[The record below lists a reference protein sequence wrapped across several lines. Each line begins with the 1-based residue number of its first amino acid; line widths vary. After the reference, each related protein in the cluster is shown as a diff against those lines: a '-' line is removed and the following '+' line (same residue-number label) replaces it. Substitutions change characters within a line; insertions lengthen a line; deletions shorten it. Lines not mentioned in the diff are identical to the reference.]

1 MEPGFGQNLEGF
13 LIKGNLSLSPA
24 QIPSLQGDGSLE
36 GSGTLYFDVIKEY
49 NDNYGVSIQ
58 DVVFQNEHIYI
69 PYTDP
74 STSLTSA
81 CVVLD
86 GGIAI
91 KHTQNATSK
100 TSGGGLTIAGGAAI
114 GKALH
119 VGGLLDVNGNH
130 IANVAWPTLGSDGVN
145 KDYVD
150 SVADRVSGNFTIGQ
164 VIIADSNGDAIRGY
178 NFFTLSETQ
187 LTLDKPF
194 VITDTRNATNHSSGS
209 FVVLG
214 GASIGKDVNIGG
226 ILDLNGN
233 VIENVGY
240 PVIGTDAATKQYV
253 DDQGVKGNFTTG
265 QILVADTGGNAIR
278 GYDGFTFSTTGT
290 SGYVNINNNTSLIIY
305 NTTDASGL
313 GSNGGSLISYGGAS
327 FEKSVY
333 IGGQLDV
340 NLNRITSVD
349 TPIDALDA
357 VNKAYVD
364 ALVSSGIGGG
374 GGDGCCDMTATSGST
389 LLEKTYILDNNTVI
403 PEDITTFTFTTDTKA
418 FVSYV
423 YVEYNNTSEHDCAL
437 YTIRGMNNDGE
448 WVITNTYVGDKTNV
462 DFYIRYDGS
471 QAIMQ
476 YTNLNI
482 SGITS
487 IRFRTSTNITNS
499 VSSGQSNILLEN
511 NILTYTDVP
520 GLTFLNSQVNSVH
533 LIISIFNQLDGRHSV
548 YFLNCVLKNNEWVL
562 NSYFIGDDLN
572 IYFRITTQSS
582 IGYIQYTN
590 ENSLGTYVARIQK
603 VRILKTQDSLLLL
616 ANTNVPTN
624 INTVDFNFANTK
636 KSFIIKVYVEVPGE
650 NKYALYDLEGYV
662 CDNIWKINSRFVGD
676 RTGIIFY
683 IATSGD
689 IGYIG
694 YTNTNGVD
702 ANIRFASDVPKSFAP
717 IPVGRGGTGNTSLLP
732 YAVLRGNGTDPIV
745 ATEDFIYKDYQLI
758 LGNLSS
764 ILVQNTQPA
773 LNLTTATLVTYGG
786 ISIGKNLIVGDTL
799 TVKGVDV
806 TPSIGDIYAEREF
819 YANNNQIIPDDVDG
833 FNFSNP
839 NIKSFSG
846 VICVTIT
853 TLTDEY
859 DALFDLKGLKKKN
872 NWLFMASCYIGDQV
886 GIKFSMTSGGQVQYT
901 STNIMNWVSTLMKFR
916 AMTTS
921 I

>member
-13 LIKGNLSLSPA
+13 LIKGNLSLAPA
-24 QIPSLQGDGSLE
+24 QIPILQGDGSLE

-49 NDNYGVSIQ
+49 NNNYGVTLQ
-58 DVVFQNEHIYI
+58 DVTFQNEHIYI
-69 PYTDP
+69 PYTTP
-74 STSLTSA
+74 STNLTSA
-81 CVVLD
+81 CIVLE
-86 GGIAI
+86 GGISI
-91 KHTQNATSK
+91 KHTQNSTSIS
-100 TSGGGLTIAGGAAI
+100 SGGGLTVAGGASI
-114 GKALH
+114 GKALN

-130 IANVAWPTLGSDGVN
+130 IANVAWPNLGSDGVN

-150 SVADRVSGNFTIGQ
+150 SVADKVSGNFTIGQ

-178 NFFTLSETQ
+178 DFFTLSETQ

-194 VITDTRNATNHSSGS
+194 VITNSTDALDLSSGS
-209 FVVLG
+209 LVVIG
-214 GASIGKDVNIGG
+214 GASFGKDVNIGG
-226 ILDLNGN
+226 VLDLDGN

-240 PVIGTDAATKQYV
+240 PVNGTDVATKQYV
-253 DDQGVKGNFTTG
+253 DDQGVNGNFTTG

-278 GYDGFTFSTTGT
+278 GYDSFTFSVNGT
-290 SGYVNINNNTSLIIY
+290 SSSINISGSTSLIIY
-305 NTTDASGL
+305 NTTDAYGL
-313 GSNGGSLISYGGAS
+313 SSGSLISYGGAS
-327 FEKSVY
+327 FNKSVY

-374 GGDGCCDMTATSGST
+374 GGDGCCDLTATSGNT
-389 LLEKTYILDNNTVI
+389 ILEKTYILNNNITI

-423 YVEYNNTSEHDCAL
+423 YVEFNNLSDRACAL
-437 YTIRGMNNDGE
+437 YTIRGMNNGGE
-448 WVITNTYVGDKTNV
+448 WVITNTYIGEKTNI

-471 QAIMQ
+471 QAIIQ
-476 YTNLNI
+476 YTNLNTE
-482 SGITS
+482 GITT
-487 IRFRTSTNITNS
+487 IRFRTPTNVTNG
-499 VSSGQSNILLEN
+499 VSSDQSNILLSN

-520 GLTFLNSQVNSVH
+520 GLTFVNSQVNSVQV
-533 LIISIFNQLDGRHSV
+533 IISVSNSLDNTHGV
-548 YFLNCVLKNNEWVL
+548 YFLNCVLKNNIWTM
-562 NSYFIGDDLN
+562 NSYYIGDDTN
-572 IYFRITTQSS
+572 VYFKITTQSS
-582 IGYIQYTN
+582 IGYIQYIN
-590 ENSLGTYVARIQK
+590 ENVTGTFIARIQK
-603 VRILKTQDSLLLL
+603 IRILKTQDSLLLL

-636 KSFIIKVYVEVPGE
+636 KSFIMTVYVEVPGE
-650 NKYALYDLEGYV
+650 DKYALYELEGYI

-694 YTNTNGVD
+694 YTNSNGVD
-702 ANIRFASDVPKSFAP
+702 ANIKFFSDIPKSFAP

-758 LGNLSS
+758 LGNSSS
-764 ILVQNTQPA
+764 IILNNTQPA
-773 LNLTTATLVTYGG
+773 LNLTSGTFVTYGG

-799 TVKGVDV
+799 VVKGVDV
-806 TPSIGDIYAEREF
+806 TPSIGDISAERAF
-819 YANNNQIIPDDVDG
+819 YANNNQLIADNITG
-833 FNFSNP
+833 FDFTNL

-872 NWLFMASCYIGDQV
+872 EWLFMASCYIGDNL
-886 GIKFSMTSGGQVQYT
+886 GIKFSMTSAGQVQYT
-901 STNIMNWVSTLMKFR
+901 STNIINWVSTLMKFR
-916 AMTTS
+916 AMTTT

>member
-13 LIKGNLSLSPA
+13 LIKGNLSLAPA
-24 QIPSLQGDGSLE
+24 QIPILQGDGSLE

-49 NDNYGVSIQ
+49 NNNYGVTLQ
-58 DVVFQNEHIYI
+58 DVTFQNEHIYI
-69 PYTDP
+69 PYTTP
-74 STSLTSA
+74 STNLTSA
-81 CVVLD
+81 CIVLE
-86 GGIAI
+86 GGISI
-91 KHTQNATSK
+91 KHTQNSTSIS
-100 TSGGGLTIAGGAAI
+100 SGGGLTVAGGASI
-114 GKALH
+114 GKALN

-130 IANVAWPTLGSDGVN
+130 IANVAWPNLGSDGVN

-150 SVADRVSGNFTIGQ
+150 SVADKVSGNFTIGQ

-178 NFFTLSETQ
+178 DFFTLSETQ

-194 VITDTRNATNHSSGS
+194 VITNSTDALDLSSGS
-209 FVVLG
+209 LVVIG
-214 GASIGKDVNIGG
+214 GASFGKDVNIGG
-226 ILDLNGN
+226 VLDLDGN

-240 PVIGTDAATKQYV
+240 PVNGTDVATKQYV
-253 DDQGVKGNFTTG
+253 DDQGVNGNFTTG

-278 GYDGFTFSTTGT
+278 GYDSFTFSVNGT
-290 SGYVNINNNTSLIIY
+290 SSSINISGSTSLIIY
-305 NTTDASGL
+305 NTTDAYGL
-313 GSNGGSLISYGGAS
+313 SSGSLISYGGAS
-327 FEKSVY
+327 FNKSVY

-374 GGDGCCDMTATSGST
+374 GGDGCCDLTATSGNT
-389 LLEKTYILDNNTVI
+389 ILEKTYILNNNITI

-423 YVEYNNTSEHDCAL
+423 YVEFNNLSDRACAL
-437 YTIRGMNNDGE
+437 YTIRGMNNGGE
-448 WVITNTYVGDKTNV
+448 WVITNTYIGEKTNI

-471 QAIMQ
+471 QAIIQ
-476 YTNLNI
+476 YTNLNTG
-482 SGITS
+482 GITT
-487 IRFRTSTNITNS
+487 IRFRTPTNVTNG
-499 VSSGQSNILLEN
+499 VSSDQSNILLSN

-520 GLTFLNSQVNSVH
+520 GLTFVNSQVNSVQV
-533 LIISIFNQLDGRHSV
+533 IISVSNSLDNTHGV
-548 YFLNCVLKNNEWVL
+548 YFLNCVLKNNIWTM
-562 NSYFIGDDLN
+562 NSYYIGDDTN
-572 IYFRITTQSS
+572 VYFKITTQSS
-582 IGYIQYTN
+582 IGYIQYIN
-590 ENSLGTYVARIQK
+590 ENVTGTFIARIQK
-603 VRILKTQDSLLLL
+603 IRILKTQDSLLLL

-636 KSFIIKVYVEVPGE
+636 KSFIMTVYVEVPGE
-650 NKYALYDLEGYV
+650 DKYALYELEGYI

-694 YTNTNGVD
+694 YTNSNGVD
-702 ANIRFASDVPKSFAP
+702 ANIKFFSDIPKSFAP

-758 LGNLSS
+758 LGNSSS
-764 ILVQNTQPA
+764 IILNNTQPA
-773 LNLTTATLVTYGG
+773 LNLTSGTFVTYGG

-799 TVKGVDV
+799 VVKGVDV
-806 TPSIGDIYAEREF
+806 TPSIGDISAERAF
-819 YANNNQIIPDDVDG
+819 YANNNQLIADNITG
-833 FNFSNP
+833 FDFTNL

-872 NWLFMASCYIGDQV
+872 EWLFMASCYIGDNL
-886 GIKFSMTSGGQVQYT
+886 GIKFSMTSAGQVQYT
-901 STNIMNWVSTLMKFR
+901 STNIINWVSTLMKFR
-916 AMTTS
+916 AMTTT

>member
-13 LIKGNLSLSPA
+13 LIKGNLSLAPA
-24 QIPSLQGDGSLE
+24 QIPILQGDGSLE

-49 NDNYGVSIQ
+49 NNNYGVTLQ
-58 DVVFQNEHIYI
+58 DVTFQNEHIYI
-69 PYTDP
+69 PYTTP
-74 STSLTSA
+74 STNLTSA
-81 CVVLD
+81 CIVLE
-86 GGIAI
+86 GGISI
-91 KHTQNATSK
+91 KHTQNSTSIS
-100 TSGGGLTIAGGAAI
+100 SGGGLTVAGGASI
-114 GKALH
+114 GKALN

-130 IANVAWPTLGSDGVN
+130 IANVAWPNLGSDGVN

-150 SVADRVSGNFTIGQ
+150 SVADKVSGNFTIGQ

-178 NFFTLSETQ
+178 DFFTLSETQ

-194 VITDTRNATNHSSGS
+194 VITNSTDALDLSSGS
-209 FVVLG
+209 LVVIG
-214 GASIGKDVNIGG
+214 GASFGKDVNIGG
-226 ILDLNGN
+226 VLDLDGN

-240 PVIGTDAATKQYV
+240 PVNGTDVATKQYV
-253 DDQGVKGNFTTG
+253 DDQGVNGNFTTG

-278 GYDGFTFSTTGT
+278 GYDSFTFSVNGT
-290 SGYVNINNNTSLIIY
+290 SSSINISGSTSLIIY
-305 NTTDASGL
+305 NTTDAYGL
-313 GSNGGSLISYGGAS
+313 SSGSLISYGGAS
-327 FEKSVY
+327 FNKSVY

-374 GGDGCCDMTATSGST
+374 GGDGCCDLTATSGNT
-389 LLEKTYILDNNTVI
+389 ILEKTYILNNNITI

-423 YVEYNNTSEHDCAL
+423 YVEFNNLSDRACAL
-437 YTIRGMNNDGE
+437 YTIRGMNNGGE
-448 WVITNTYVGDKTNV
+448 WVITNTYIGGKTNV

-471 QAIMQ
+471 HAIIQ
-476 YTNLNI
+476 YTNLNTE
-482 SGITS
+482 GITT
-487 IRFRTSTNITNS
+487 IRFRTPTNVTNG
-499 VSSGQSNILLEN
+499 VSSDQSNILLSN

-520 GLTFLNSQVNSVH
+520 GLTFVNSQVNSVQV
-533 LIISIFNQLDGRHSV
+533 IISVSNSLDNTHGV
-548 YFLNCVLKNNEWVL
+548 YFLNCVLKNNVWSM
-562 NSYFIGDDLN
+562 NSYYIGDDTN
-572 IYFRITTQSS
+572 VYFKIITQSS
-582 IGYIQYTN
+582 IVYIQYIN
-590 ENSLGTYVARIQK
+590 ENVTGTFIARIQK
-603 VRILKTQDSLLLL
+603 IRILKTQDSLLLL

-636 KSFIIKVYVEVPGE
+636 KSFIMTVYVEVPGE
-650 NKYALYDLEGYV
+650 DKYALYELEGYI

-694 YTNTNGVD
+694 YTNSNGVD
-702 ANIRFASDVPKSFAP
+702 ANIKFFSDIPKSFAP

-758 LGNLSS
+758 LGNSSS
-764 ILVQNTQPA
+764 IILNNTQPA
-773 LNLTTATLVTYGG
+773 LNLTSGTFVTYGG

-799 TVKGVDV
+799 VVKGVDV
-806 TPSIGDIYAEREF
+806 TPSIGDISAERAF
-819 YANNNQIIPDDVDG
+819 YANNNQLIADNITG
-833 FNFSNP
+833 FDFTNL

-872 NWLFMASCYIGDQV
+872 EWLFMASCYIGDNL
-886 GIKFSMTSGGQVQYT
+886 GIKFSMTSAGQVQYT
-901 STNIMNWVSTLMKFR
+901 STNIINWVSTLMKFR
-916 AMTTS
+916 AMTTT

>member
-13 LIKGNLSLSPA
+13 LIKGNLSLAPA
-24 QIPSLQGDGSLE
+24 QIPILQGDGSLE

-49 NDNYGVSIQ
+49 NNNYGVTLQ
-58 DVVFQNEHIYI
+58 DVTFQNEHIYI
-69 PYTDP
+69 PYTTP
-74 STSLTSA
+74 STNLTSA
-81 CVVLD
+81 CIVLE
-86 GGIAI
+86 GGISI
-91 KHTQNATSK
+91 KHTQNSTSIS
-100 TSGGGLTIAGGAAI
+100 SGGGLTVAGGASI
-114 GKALH
+114 GKALN

-130 IANVAWPTLGSDGVN
+130 IANVAWPNLGSDGVN

-150 SVADRVSGNFTIGQ
+150 SVADKVSGNFTIGQ

-178 NFFTLSETQ
+178 DFFTLSETQ

-194 VITDTRNATNHSSGS
+194 VITNSTDALDLSSGS
-209 FVVLG
+209 LVVIG
-214 GASIGKDVNIGG
+214 GASFGKDVNIGG
-226 ILDLNGN
+226 VLDLDGN

-240 PVIGTDAATKQYV
+240 PVNGTDVATKQYV
-253 DDQGVKGNFTTG
+253 DDQGVNGNFTTG

-278 GYDGFTFSTTGT
+278 GYDSFTFSVNGT
-290 SGYVNINNNTSLIIY
+290 SSSINISGSTSLIIY
-305 NTTDASGL
+305 NTTDAYGL
-313 GSNGGSLISYGGAS
+313 SSGSLISYGGAS
-327 FEKSVY
+327 FNKSVY

-374 GGDGCCDMTATSGST
+374 GGDGCCDLTATSGNT
-389 LLEKTYILDNNTVI
+389 ILEKTYILNNNITI

-423 YVEYNNTSEHDCAL
+423 YVEFNNLSDRACAL
-437 YTIRGMNNDGE
+437 YTIRGMNNGGE
-448 WVITNTYVGDKTNV
+448 WVITNTYIGEKTNI

-471 QAIMQ
+471 QAIIQ
-476 YTNLNI
+476 YTNLNTE
-482 SGITS
+482 GITT
-487 IRFRTSTNITNS
+487 IRFRTPTNVTNG
-499 VSSGQSNILLEN
+499 VSSDQSNILLSN

-520 GLTFLNSQVNSVH
+520 GLTFVNSQVNSVQV
-533 LIISIFNQLDGRHSV
+533 IISVSNSLDNTHGV
-548 YFLNCVLKNNEWVL
+548 YFLNCVLKNNIWTM
-562 NSYFIGDDLN
+562 NSYYIGDDVN
-572 IYFRITTQSS
+572 VYFKITTQSS
-582 IGYIQYTN
+582 IGYIQYIN
-590 ENSLGTYVARIQK
+590 ENVTGTFIARIQK
-603 VRILKTQDSLLLL
+603 IRILKTQDSLLLL

-636 KSFIIKVYVEVPGE
+636 KSFIMTVYVEVPGE
-650 NKYALYDLEGYV
+650 DKYALYELEGYI

-694 YTNTNGVD
+694 YTNSNGVD
-702 ANIRFASDVPKSFAP
+702 ANIKFFSDIPKSFAP

-758 LGNLSS
+758 LGNSSS
-764 ILVQNTQPA
+764 IILNNTQPA
-773 LNLTTATLVTYGG
+773 LNLTSGTFVTYGG

-799 TVKGVDV
+799 VVKGVDV
-806 TPSIGDIYAEREF
+806 TPSIGDISAERAF
-819 YANNNQIIPDDVDG
+819 YANNNQLIADNITG
-833 FNFSNP
+833 FDFTNL

-872 NWLFMASCYIGDQV
+872 EWLFMASCYIGDNL
-886 GIKFSMTSGGQVQYT
+886 GIKFSMTSAGQVQYT
-901 STNIMNWVSTLMKFR
+901 STNIINWVSTLMKFR
-916 AMTTS
+916 AMTTT

>member
-13 LIKGNLSLSPA
+13 LIKGNLSLAPA
-24 QIPSLQGDGSLE
+24 QIPILQGDGSLE

-49 NDNYGVSIQ
+49 NNNYGVTLQ
-58 DVVFQNEHIYI
+58 DVVFQNEHVYV
-69 PYTDP
+69 PYTTP
-74 STSLTSA
+74 STNLTSA
-81 CVVLD
+81 CIVLE
-86 GGIAI
+86 GGITI
-91 KHTQNATSK
+91 KHTQNSTST
-100 TSGGGLTIAGGAAI
+100 TSGGGLTIAGGASI
-114 GKALH
+114 GKTLN
-119 VGGLLDVNGNH
+119 VGGLLDVNGNY
-130 IANVAWPTLGSDGVN
+130 IANVAWPNLGTDGVN

-178 NFFTLSETQ
+178 DFFTLSETQ

-194 VITDTRNATNHSSGS
+194 VITNSTDALDLSSGS
-209 FVVLG
+209 LVVIG
-214 GASIGKDVNIGG
+214 GASFGKDVNIGG

-240 PVIGTDAATKQYV
+240 PVNDTDVATKQYV
-253 DDQGVKGNFTTG
+253 DDQGVNGNFTTG

-278 GYDGFTFSTTGT
+278 GYDTFTFSINST
-290 SGYVNINNNTSLIIY
+290 SSSVNISGSTSLIIY
-305 NTTDASGL
+305 NTEDAYGL
-313 GSNGGSLISYGGAS
+313 SSGSLISYGGAS
-327 FEKSVY
+327 FDKSVY

-374 GGDGCCDMTATSGST
+374 GDGCCDLTATAGNTS
-389 LLEKTYILDNNTVI
+389 LERLFILNNNIVI

-418 FVSYV
+418 FVSYI
-423 YVEYNNTSEHDCAL
+423 YVEYIDTSDRTCAL

-448 WVITNTYVGDKTNV
+448 WVITNTYIGEKTNV

-471 QAIMQ
+471 QAIIQ
-476 YTNLNI
+476 YTNLNT
-482 SGITS
+482 SGITT
-487 IRFRTSTNITNS
+487 IRFRTPTNVTNG
-499 VSSGQSNILLEN
+499 VSSGQSNILLSN

-520 GLTFLNSQVNSVH
+520 GLAFVNSQVNSVQVV
-533 LIISIFNQLDGRHSV
+533 ISVSNSLDNAHGV
-548 YFLNCVLKNNEWVL
+548 YFLNCVLKNNVWTM
-562 NSYFIGDDLN
+562 NSYYIGDDVN
-572 IYFRITTQSS
+572 IYFKIVTQSS
-582 IGYIQYTN
+582 IGYIQYINQNVT
-590 ENSLGTYVARIQK
+590 GTYVARIQRM
-603 VRILKTQDSLLLL
+603 RILKTQDTLLLL
-616 ANTNVPTN
+616 ANTSVPTN
-624 INTVDFNFANTK
+624 IDTSDFNFANTK
-636 KSFIIKVYVEVPGE
+636 KSFIMTVYVEVPDE
-650 NKYALYDLEGYV
+650 NKYALYELEGYV

-676 RTGIIFY
+676 RTGIVFY

-694 YTNTNGVD
+694 YTNLNGVD
-702 ANIRFASDVPKSFAP
+702 ANIRFFSDVPKSFAP
-717 IPVGRGGTGNTSLLP
+717 IPVGRGGTGNTTLLP

-764 ILVQNTQPA
+764 IILNNTQPA
-773 LNLTTATLVTYGG
+773 LNLTSGTFVTYGG

-799 TVKGVDV
+799 VVKGVDV
-806 TPSIGDIYAEREF
+806 TPSIGDISAERSF
-819 YANNNQIIPDDVDG
+819 YANNNQMIPDDIVG
-833 FNFSNP
+833 FDFSNV

-872 NWLFMASCYIGDQV
+872 DWLFMASCYIGDNV
-886 GIKFSMTSGGQVQYT
+886 GIKFSMTSSGQVQYT
-901 STNIMNWVSTLMKFR
+901 STNIVNWVSTLMKFR

>member
-13 LIKGNLSLSPA
+13 LIKGNLSLAPGH
-24 QIPSLQGDGSLE
+24 IPVLQGDGSLE

-49 NDNYGVSIQ
+49 NDNYGVTIQ
-58 DVVFQNEHIYI
+58 DVIFQNEHIYI

-81 CVVLD
+81 CIVVD
-86 GGIAI
+86 GGITI
-91 KHTQNATSK
+91 KHTQNATST

-114 GKALH
+114 KKSLQ

-130 IANVAWPTLGSDGVN
+130 IANVAWPNLGSDGVN
-145 KDYVD
+145 KAYVD
-150 SVADRVSGNFTIGQ
+150 SVAGRVSGNFTTGQ

-178 NFFTLSETQ
+178 NFFTLSESQ

-194 VITDTRNATNHSSGS
+194 VITNSTNALDLSSGS
-209 FVVLG
+209 LVVVG
-214 GASIGKDVNIGG
+214 GASFGQDVNIGG

-240 PVIGTDAATKQYV
+240 PVKGTDVATKQYV
-253 DDQGVKGNFTTG
+253 DDQGVDGNFTTG
-265 QILVADTGGNAIR
+265 QLIVADTAGNAIR
-278 GYDGFTFSTTGT
+278 GYDNFTFYVNGTT
-290 SGYVNINNNTSLIIY
+290 GYVNVSQGTKLLIY
-305 NTTDASGL
+305 NTEDAFGL
-313 GSNGGSLISYGGAS
+313 SSGSLISFGGAS

-374 GGDGCCDMTATSGST
+374 GEGCCDMTTTSGST

-423 YVEYNNTSEHDCAL
+423 YVQYNDTIDNACAL

-448 WVITNTYVGDKTNV
+448 WVITNTYIGDKTNV

-471 QAIMQ
+471 QAIIQ

-482 SGITS
+482 NGITS
-487 IRFRTSTNITNS
+487 IRFRTSTNITNN
-499 VSSGQSNILLEN
+499 VSSGQTNILLEN

-520 GLTFLNSQVNSVH
+520 GLAFLNSQVNSAQV
-533 LIISIFNQLDGRHSV
+533 IISIYNQLNGKHSV
-548 YFLNCVLKNNEWVL
+548 YFLNCVLKNNEWAL
-562 NSYFIGDDLN
+562 NSYYIGDDLN
-572 IYFRITTQSS
+572 IYFKITTQSS

-590 ENSLGTYVARIQK
+590 ENALGTYVARIQK

-624 INTVDFNFANTK
+624 INTADFNFANTK
-636 KSFIIKVYVEVPGE
+636 KSFIMKVYVEVPGE

-702 ANIRFASDVPKSFAP
+702 ANIKFASDVPKSFAP
-717 IPVGRGGTGNTSLLP
+717 IPVGRGGTGNTTLLP

-758 LGNLSS
+758 LGNISS
-764 ILVQNTQPA
+764 VILQNTQPA
-773 LNLTTATLVTYGG
+773 LNLTSGTLVTYGG

-799 TVKGVDV
+799 VVKGVDV

-833 FNFSNP
+833 FVFSNP

-846 VICVTIT
+846 MICVTIT

-872 NWLFMASCYIGDQV
+872 NWLFMASCYIGDNLGV
-886 GIKFSMTSGGQVQYT
+886 KFSMTSAGQVQYT
-901 STNIMNWVSTLMKFR
+901 STNTMNWVSTLMKFR

>member
-13 LIKGNLSLSPA
+13 LIKGNLSLAPA
-24 QIPSLQGDGSLE
+24 EIPILQGDGSLE

-49 NDNYGVSIQ
+49 NNNYGVTLQ
-58 DVVFQNEHIYI
+58 DVTFQNERIYI
-69 PYTDP
+69 PYTAP
-74 STSLTSA
+74 SINLTSA
-81 CVVLD
+81 SIVLE
-86 GGIAI
+86 GGISI
-91 KHTQNATSK
+91 NHTQNSTSV
-100 TSGGGLTIAGGAAI
+100 TSGGGLTVVGGASI
-114 GKALH
+114 GKKLN
-119 VGGLLDVNGNH
+119 VGGVLDVNGNH
-130 IANVAWPTLGSDGVN
+130 IANVAWPNLGTDGVN

-150 SVADRVSGNFTIGQ
+150 SVADKVSGNFTIGQ

-178 NFFTLSETQ
+178 DFFTLSEAQ

-194 VITDTRNATNHSSGS
+194 VITNSTDALNVSSGS
-209 FVVLG
+209 LVVIG
-214 GASIGKDVNIGG
+214 GASFGKDVNIGG
-226 ILDLNGN
+226 VLDLDGN

-240 PVIGTDAATKQYV
+240 PVNGTDVATKQYV
-253 DDQGVKGNFTTG
+253 DDQGVGVNGNFTRG

-278 GYDGFTFSTTGT
+278 GYDSFTFSVNGT
-290 SGYVNINNNTSLIIY
+290 SSSVDISGNTSLIIY
-305 NTTDASGL
+305 NTSDAYGL
-313 GSNGGSLISYGGAS
+313 SSGSLISYGGAS
-327 FEKSVY
+327 FNKSVY

-374 GGDGCCDMTATSGST
+374 GDGCCDLTATSGNT
-389 LLEKTYILDNNTVI
+389 LLEKTYILNNNITI
-403 PEDITTFTFTTDTKA
+403 PEDITTFTFTTNTKA

-423 YVEYNNTSEHDCAL
+423 YVEFNDVSDRACAL
-437 YTIRGMNNDGE
+437 YTIRGMNNEGE
-448 WVITNTYVGDKTNV
+448 WVITNTYIGEKTNV

-471 QAIMQ
+471 HAIIQ
-476 YTNLNI
+476 YTNLNTV
-482 SGITS
+482 GITT
-487 IRFRTSTNITNS
+487 IKFRTPTNVTNG
-499 VSSGQSNILLEN
+499 VSSGQSNILLSN

-520 GLTFLNSQVNSVH
+520 GLTFVNSQVDSAQV
-533 LIISIFNQLDGRHSV
+533 IISVSNSLDNTHSV
-548 YFLNCVLKNNEWVL
+548 YFLNCVLKNNVWTM
-562 NSYFIGDDLN
+562 NSYYIGSDTN
-572 IYFRITTQSS
+572 VYFKIITQSS
-582 IGYIQYTN
+582 IGYIQYIN
-590 ENSLGTYVARIQK
+590 ENVTGTYVARIQK

-636 KSFIIKVYVEVPGE
+636 KSFFMTVYVEVPGE
-650 NKYALYDLEGYV
+650 NKYALYELEGYV
-662 CDNIWKINSRFVGD
+662 CDDIWKINSRFVGD

-694 YTNTNGVD
+694 YTNSNGVD
-702 ANIRFASDVPKSFAP
+702 ANIKFFSDVPISFTP

-732 YAVLRGNGTDPIV
+732 YAVLRGDGTEPIV

-764 ILVQNTQPA
+764 IILNNTQPA
-773 LNLTTATLVTYGG
+773 INLTSGTFVTYGG

-799 TVKGVDV
+799 VVKGVDV
-806 TPSIGDIYAEREF
+806 TPSIGDISAERIF
-819 YANNNQIIPDDVDG
+819 YTNNNQIIPVDIIG
-833 FNFSNP
+833 FDFSNV

-872 NWLFMASCYIGDQV
+872 EWLFIASCYIGDNI
-886 GIKFSMTSGGQVQYT
+886 GIKFSMTSVGQVQYT
-901 STNIMNWVSTLMKFR
+901 SINISEWISTVMKFR

-921 I
+921 V

>member
-1 MEPGFGQNLEGF
+1 MEAGFGQNLEGF
-13 LIKGNLSLSPA
+13 LIKGNLSLAPA
-24 QIPSLQGDGSLE
+24 QIPILQGDGSLE

-49 NDNYGVSIQ
+49 NNNYGVTLQ
-58 DVVFQNEHIYI
+58 DVVFQNESIYI
-69 PYTDP
+69 PYTSP
-74 STSLTSA
+74 STNLTSA
-81 CVVLD
+81 CIVLE
-86 GGIAI
+86 GGISI
-91 KHTQNATSK
+91 KHTQNSTSK
-100 TSGGGLTIAGGAAI
+100 TSGGGLTVAGGASI
-114 GKALH
+114 GKTLN

-130 IANVAWPTLGSDGVN
+130 IVNVAWPSLGTDGVN

-150 SVADRVSGNFTIGQ
+150 SVAGKVSGNFTIGQ

-178 NFFTLSETQ
+178 DFFTLSETQ

-194 VITDTRNATNHSSGS
+194 VITNSTNAGNLSSGS
-209 FVVLG
+209 LVVIG
-214 GASIGKDVNIGG
+214 GASFGNDVNIGG
-226 ILDLNGN
+226 TLDLNGN

-240 PVIGTDAATKQYV
+240 PINNTDVATKQYV
-253 DDQGVKGNFTTG
+253 DDQGVNGNFTTG

-278 GYDGFTFSTTGT
+278 GYDSFTFSTNGT
-290 SGYVNINNNTSLIIY
+290 SNSLNISGSTSLIIY
-305 NTTDASGL
+305 NTTDAYGL
-313 GSNGGSLISYGGAS
+313 SSGSLISYGGAS
-327 FEKSVY
+327 FNKSVY

-374 GGDGCCDMTATSGST
+374 GGDGCCDFTVTSGNT
-389 LLEKTYILDNNTVI
+389 TLEKTYILNNNVAI

-423 YVEYNNTSEHDCAL
+423 YVNYNDLSDGMCAL
-437 YTIRGMNNDGE
+437 YTIRGMNNNGE
-448 WVITNTYVGDKTNV
+448 WVITNTYIGEKTNV

-471 QAIMQ
+471 QAIIQ
-476 YTNLNI
+476 YTNLNTT
-482 SGITS
+482 GITT
-487 IRFRTSTNITNS
+487 IRFRTPTNITNG
-499 VSSGQSNILLEN
+499 VSSGQSNILLSN

-520 GLTFLNSQVNSVH
+520 GLTFVNSQVNSAQI
-533 LIISIFNQLDGRHSV
+533 IISVSNSLDDTHGV
-548 YFLNCVLKNNEWVL
+548 YFLNCVLKDNIWTM
-562 NSYFIGDDLN
+562 NSYYVGDDVN
-572 IYFRITTQSS
+572 IYFKITTQNS
-582 IGYIQYTN
+582 IGYIQYINQNTT
-590 ENSLGTYVARIQK
+590 GTYVARVQK
-603 VRILKTQDSLLLL
+603 VRILKTQDSLILL
-616 ANTNVPTN
+616 ANTIIPTN
-624 INTVDFNFANTK
+624 INTADFNLPSTK
-636 KSFIIKVYVEVPGE
+636 KSFIMNVYVEVPNE
-650 NKYALYDLEGYV
+650 NKYALYELEGYI

-694 YTNTNGVD
+694 YTNSNGVN
-702 ANIRFASDVPKSFAP
+702 ANIRFFSDIPQSFAP

-745 ATEDFIYKDYQLI
+745 ATDDFIYKDYQLI

-764 ILVQNTQPA
+764 IILNNTQPA
-773 LNLTTATLVTYGG
+773 LNLTSGTFVTYGG

-799 TVKGVDV
+799 VVKGVDI
-806 TPSIGDIYAEREF
+806 TPSIGDISAEREF
-819 YANNNQIIPDDVDG
+819 YANNNQIIPDDIIG
-833 FNFSNP
+833 FNFANL

-872 NWLFMASCYIGDQV
+872 EWLFMASCNIGDNL
-886 GIKFSMTSGGQVQYT
+886 GIIFSMTSGGQVQYT
-901 STNIMNWVSTLMKFR
+901 STDTVNWLSTIMKFR

-921 I
+921 L

>member
-1 MEPGFGQNLEGF
+1 MESGFGQNLEGF
-13 LIKGNLSLSPA
+13 LIKGNLSLAPA
-24 QIPSLQGDGSLE
+24 QIPILQGDGSLE

-49 NDNYGVSIQ
+49 NNNYGVTLQ
-58 DVVFQNEHIYI
+58 DVTFQNEHIYI
-69 PYTDP
+69 PYTTP
-74 STSLTSA
+74 STNLTSA
-81 CVVLD
+81 CIVLE
-86 GGIAI
+86 GGISI
-91 KHTQNATSK
+91 KHTQNSTSIS
-100 TSGGGLTIAGGAAI
+100 SGGGLTVAGGASI
-114 GKALH
+114 GKALN

-130 IANVAWPTLGSDGVN
+130 IANVAWPNLGSDGVN

-150 SVADRVSGNFTIGQ
+150 SVADKVSGNFTIGQ

-178 NFFTLSETQ
+178 DFFTLSETQ

-194 VITDTRNATNHSSGS
+194 VITNSTDALDLSSGS
-209 FVVLG
+209 LVVIG
-214 GASIGKDVNIGG
+214 GASFGKDVNIGG
-226 ILDLNGN
+226 VLDLDGN

-240 PVIGTDAATKQYV
+240 PVNGTDVATKQYV
-253 DDQGVKGNFTTG
+253 DDQGVNGNFTTG

-278 GYDGFTFSTTGT
+278 GYDSFTFSVNGT
-290 SGYVNINNNTSLIIY
+290 SSSINISGSTSLIIY
-305 NTTDASGL
+305 NTTDAYGL
-313 GSNGGSLISYGGAS
+313 SSGSLISYGGAS
-327 FEKSVY
+327 FNKSVY

-374 GGDGCCDMTATSGST
+374 GGDGCCDLTATSGNT
-389 LLEKTYILDNNTVI
+389 ILEKTYILNNNITI

-423 YVEYNNTSEHDCAL
+423 YVEFNNLSERACAL
-437 YTIRGMNNDGE
+437 YTIRGMNNGSE
-448 WVITNTYVGDKTNV
+448 WVITNTYIGGKTNV

-471 QAIMQ
+471 QAIIQ
-476 YTNLNI
+476 YTNLNTE
-482 SGITS
+482 GITT
-487 IRFRTSTNITNS
+487 IRFRTPTNVTNG
-499 VSSGQSNILLEN
+499 VSSDQSNILLSN

-520 GLTFLNSQVNSVH
+520 GLTFVNSQVNSVQV
-533 LIISIFNQLDGRHSV
+533 IISVSNSLDNTHGV
-548 YFLNCVLKNNEWVL
+548 YFLNCVLKNNIWTM
-562 NSYFIGDDLN
+562 NSYYIGDDTN
-572 IYFRITTQSS
+572 VYFKITTQSS
-582 IGYIQYTN
+582 IGYIQYIN
-590 ENSLGTYVARIQK
+590 ENVTGTYIARVQK
-603 VRILKTQDSLLLL
+603 IRILKTQDSLLLL

-636 KSFIIKVYVEVPGE
+636 KSFIMTVYVEVPGE
-650 NKYALYDLEGYV
+650 DKYALYELEGYI
-662 CDNIWKINSRFVGD
+662 CDNIWKINSRFAGD

-694 YTNTNGVD
+694 YTNSNGVD
-702 ANIRFASDVPKSFAP
+702 ANIKFFSDIPKSFAP

-758 LGNLSS
+758 LGNSSS
-764 ILVQNTQPA
+764 IILNNTQPA
-773 LNLTTATLVTYGG
+773 LNLTSGTFVTYGG

-799 TVKGVDV
+799 VVKGVDV
-806 TPSIGDIYAEREF
+806 TPSIGDISAERAF
-819 YANNNQIIPDDVDG
+819 YANNNQLIPDNITG
-833 FNFSNP
+833 FDFTNL

-872 NWLFMASCYIGDQV
+872 EWLFMASYYIGDNL
-886 GIKFSMTSGGQVQYT
+886 GIKFSMTSAGQVQYT
-901 STNIMNWVSTLMKFR
+901 STNIINWVSTLMKFR
-916 AMTTS
+916 AMTTT

>member
-13 LIKGNLSLSPA
+13 LIKGNLSLAPA
-24 QIPSLQGDGSLE
+24 QIPILQGDGSLE

-49 NDNYGVSIQ
+49 NNNYGVTLQ

-69 PYTDP
+69 PYTTP
-74 STSLTSA
+74 STNLTSA
-81 CVVLD
+81 CIVLE
-86 GGIAI
+86 GGITI
-91 KHTQNATSK
+91 KHTQNSTST
-100 TSGGGLTIAGGAAI
+100 TSGGGLTVAGGASI
-114 GKALH
+114 GKTLN

-130 IANVAWPTLGSDGVN
+130 IANVAWPNAGTDGVN

-150 SVADRVSGNFTIGQ
+150 SVADRLSGNFTIGQ

-178 NFFTLSETQ
+178 DFFTLSETQ

-194 VITDTRNATNHSSGS
+194 VITNSTDAPGLSSGS
-209 FVVLG
+209 LVVIG
-214 GASIGKDVNIGG
+214 GASFGKDVNIGG
-226 ILDLNGN
+226 VLDLDGN

-240 PVIGTDAATKQYV
+240 PVNGTDVATKQYV

-278 GYDGFTFSTTGT
+278 GYDSFTFSANGT
-290 SGYVNINNNTSLIIY
+290 SSSVNISGNTGLIIY
-305 NTTDASGL
+305 NTADAYGL
-313 GSNGGSLISYGGAS
+313 SSGSLISYGGAS
-327 FEKSVY
+327 FNKSVY

-374 GGDGCCDMTATSGST
+374 GGDGCCDMTATSGNTT
-389 LLEKTYILDNNTVI
+389 LERTYVLDNNIVI
-403 PEDITTFTFTTDTKA
+403 PEDIPIFTFTTDTKA

-423 YVEYNNTSEHDCAL
+423 YVQYNDPSDRACAL
-437 YTIRGMNNDGE
+437 YTIRGMNNNGE
-448 WVITNTYVGDKTNV
+448 WVITNTYIGEKTNV

-471 QAIMQ
+471 QAIIQ
-476 YTNLNI
+476 YTNLNTT
-482 SGITS
+482 GITT
-487 IRFRTSTNITNS
+487 IRFRTPTNVTNG
-499 VSSGQSNILLEN
+499 VSSGQSNILLSN

-520 GLTFLNSQVNSVH
+520 GLTFLNSQVNSVQV
-533 LIISIFNQLDGRHSV
+533 IISVSNSLNNMHSV
-548 YFLNCVLKNNEWVL
+548 YFLNCVLRDNVWAM
-562 NSYFIGDDLN
+562 NSYYIGDDVN
-572 IYFRITTQSS
+572 VYFRVITQSS
-582 IGYIQYTN
+582 IGYIQYIN
-590 ENSLGTYVARIQK
+590 ENVTGTYVARIQSM
-603 VRILKTQDSLLLL
+603 RILKTQDTLLLL
-616 ANTNVPTN
+616 ANTSVPTN
-624 INTVDFNFANTK
+624 INTVNFNFANTK
-636 KSFIIKVYVEVPGE
+636 KSFIMTVYVEVPAE
-650 NKYALYDLEGYV
+650 NKYALYELEGYV

-683 IATSGD
+683 IATSGG

-694 YTNTNGVD
+694 YTNSNGVD
-702 ANIRFASDVPKSFAP
+702 ANIRFFSDIPKSFAP
-717 IPVGRGGTGNTSLLP
+717 IPVGRGGTGNTTLLP

-764 ILVQNTQPA
+764 IILNNTQPA
-773 LNLTTATLVTYGG
+773 LNLTSGTFVTYGG

-799 TVKGVDV
+799 VVKGVDV
-806 TPSIGDIYAEREF
+806 TPSVGDISAEKTF
-819 YANNNQIIPDDVDG
+819 YANNNQIIPDDIIG
-833 FNFSNP
+833 FDFSNV

-859 DALFDLKGLKKKN
+859 DALFDLKGLKKKTE
-872 NWLFMASCYIGDQV
+872 WLFMASCYIGDNV
-886 GIKFSMTSGGQVQYT
+886 GIKFSMTSAGQVQYT
-901 STNIMNWVSTLMKFR
+901 STNIIDWVSTVMKFR

-921 I
+921 L